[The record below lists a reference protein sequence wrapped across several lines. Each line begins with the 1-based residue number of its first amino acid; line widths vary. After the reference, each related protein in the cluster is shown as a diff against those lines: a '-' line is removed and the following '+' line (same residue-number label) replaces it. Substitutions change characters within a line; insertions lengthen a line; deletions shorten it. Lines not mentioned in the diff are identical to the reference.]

1 MSISRT
7 AVLFLLAGALLL
19 SGCSHRSARVSVPPP
34 PSIPENPPPAAT
46 SSTPSI
52 PSQPAPAP
60 ATEQPL
66 FVETGTASWYGP
78 PYHNRKSSDG
88 EIYNMNALTAAHRT
102 LPLGSIV
109 RVTNVSTQHSV
120 VVRITDRGP
129 FIPGRIVDLSL
140 AAAKAVDVWRPGLAP
155 VKVELLQTPAPLN
168 AGGRWAVQ
176 IGAFEDQESATELRD
191 HLARRYHTARVHE
204 FASPT
209 GNWWLQVRVLQDD
222 KQRAE
227 EVARD
232 THTAE
237 GAVFLVRLD

>member
-1 MSISRT
+1 MSRNRT
-7 AVLFLLAGALLL
+7 AVLLLLAGALLL
-19 SGCSHRSARVSVPPP
+19 SGCSRRSARVNVPPP

-46 SSTPSI
+46 SGAPSI

-60 ATEQPL
+60 AIGQPI
-66 FVETGTASWYGP
+66 FVETGIASWYGP

-109 RVTNVSTQHSV
+109 RVTNVSTEHSV

-129 FIPGRIVDLSL
+129 FIPGRIIDLSL
-140 AAAKAVDVWRPGLAP
+140 AAAKAVDVWRPGLAR

-176 IGAFEDQESATELRD
+176 IGAFDDQESATELRD

-209 GNWWLQVRVLQDD
+209 GNWWLQVRVLADD

>member
-1 MSISRT
+1 MSRNRT
-7 AVLFLLAGALLL
+7 AVLLLLAGALLL
-19 SGCSHRSARVSVPPP
+19 SGCSRRSARVNVPPP

-52 PSQPAPAP
+52 PSQPVPAP
-60 ATEQPL
+60 AIGQPI
-66 FVETGTASWYGP
+66 FVETGIASWYGP

-109 RVTNVSTQHSV
+109 RVTNVSTEHSV

-129 FIPGRIVDLSL
+129 FIPGRIIDLSL
-140 AAAKAVDVWRPGLAP
+140 AAAKAVDVWRPGLAR

-176 IGAFEDQESATELRD
+176 IGAFDDQESATELRD

-209 GNWWLQVRVLQDD
+209 GNWWLQVRVLADD

>member
-7 AVLFLLAGALLL
+7 SVLLLLAGALLL
-19 SGCSHRSARVSVPPP
+19 SGCSRRSARVSVPPP

-46 SSTPSI
+46 SSTPSV
-52 PSQPAPAP
+52 PSQTAPAP
-60 ATEQPL
+60 AIGQPI
-66 FVETGTASWYGP
+66 FVETGIASWYGP

-109 RVTNVSTQHSV
+109 RVTNVSTQRSV

-129 FIPGRIVDLSL
+129 FIPGRIIDLSL
-140 AAAKAVDVWRPGLAP
+140 AAAKAVDVWRAGLAR

>member
-1 MSISRT
+1 LSISRT
-7 AVLFLLAGALLL
+7 AVLLLVAGALLL
-19 SGCSHRSARVSVPPP
+19 SGCSRRSARVSVPPP

-46 SSTPSI
+46 SSVPSI

-60 ATEQPL
+60 AIGQPL

-140 AAAKAVDVWRPGLAP
+140 AAAKAVDVWRPGLAR

-168 AGGRWAVQ
+168 EGGRWAVQ

>member
-1 MSISRT
+1 LSISRT

-60 ATEQPL
+60 AIGQPL

-140 AAAKAVDVWRPGLAP
+140 AAAKAVDVWRPGLAR

>member
-19 SGCSHRSARVSVPPP
+19 SSCSHRSARVSVPPP
-34 PSIPENPPPAAT
+34 PSIPENTPPAAT
-46 SSTPSI
+46 SSTPNI

-60 ATEQPL
+60 AIGQPL

-140 AAAKAVDVWRPGLAP
+140 AAAKAVDVWRPGLAR

>member
-1 MSISRT
+1 
-7 AVLFLLAGALLL
+7 
-19 SGCSHRSARVSVPPP
+19 VPPP

-140 AAAKAVDVWRPGLAP
+140 AAAKAVDVWRPGLAR

>member
-1 MSISRT
+1 LSISRT

-46 SSTPSI
+46 SSVPSI

-60 ATEQPL
+60 AIGQPL

-140 AAAKAVDVWRPGLAP
+140 AAAKAVDVWRPGLAR

>member
-1 MSISRT
+1 LSISRT

-46 SSTPSI
+46 SSVPSI

-60 ATEQPL
+60 AIGQPL
-66 FVETGTASWYGP
+66 VVETGTASWYGP

-140 AAAKAVDVWRPGLAP
+140 AAAKAVDVWRPGLAR

>member
-1 MSISRT
+1 
-7 AVLFLLAGALLL
+7 
-19 SGCSHRSARVSVPPP
+19 
-34 PSIPENPPPAAT
+34 
-46 SSTPSI
+46 
-52 PSQPAPAP
+52 
-60 ATEQPL
+60 
-66 FVETGTASWYGP
+66 VETGTASWYGP

-140 AAAKAVDVWRPGLAP
+140 AAAKAVDVWRPGLAR

>member
-1 MSISRT
+1 MRRT
-7 AVLFLLAGALLL
+7 AVLLLVAGALLL
-19 SGCSHRSARVSVPPP
+19 SGCSHRSARVNVPPP

-46 SSTPSI
+46 SSAPRI
-52 PSQPAPAP
+52 PSQAAPAP
-60 ATEQPL
+60 AIRQSI
-66 FVETGTASWYGP
+66 FVETGIASWYGP
-78 PYHNRKSSDG
+78 PYHNRKASDG

-109 RVTNVSTQHSV
+109 RITNVSTQHSV

-129 FIPGRIVDLSL
+129 FIPGRIIDLSL
-140 AAAKAVDVWRPGLAP
+140 AAAKAVDVWRSGLAR

-176 IGAFEDQESATELRD
+176 IGAFDDQESATELRD

-209 GNWWLQVRVLQDD
+209 GDWWLQVRVLQDD

-232 THTAE
+232 TRTPE

>member
-60 ATEQPL
+60 AIEQPL

-140 AAAKAVDVWRPGLAP
+140 AAAKAVDVWRPGLAR